1 MENVKNACRGHLFA
15 LPKFFTKNLDKANR
29 KIQNTNK
36 RWSKMSTAIL
46 NQTNNDRLTQHFK
59 AEEFRCKDGTKEFL
73 WAPELLAV
81 LERIRNHFNEPVII
95 NSGYRTPTWNTKVG
109 GAKNSYHMKGMAAD
123 IVVKNHNSKEVA
135 EYASKV
141 LGELG
146 GVIRYSNFV
155 HIDVRENKY
164 RKGV

>member
-1 MENVKNACRGHLFA
+1 MARMIYVATR
-15 LPKFFTKNLDKANR
+15 TKNGKL
-29 KIQNTNK
+29 
-36 RWSKMSTAIL
+36 SE
-46 NQTNNDRLTQHFK
+46 HFK
-59 AEEFRCKDGTKEFL
+59 ISEFRCKDGTEEFL
-73 WAPELLAV
+73 YAPELFYI
-81 LERIRNHFNEPVII
+81 LEKIREHFNEPVII

-155 HIDVRENKY
+155 HIDVRESKY